1 MRIAVLTGFTDDA
14 LSGNPVP
21 ILVLLCAFAELQI
34 RKERMIMKKNR
45 AIVVLLCILLILAG
59 VTYIDIFGAN
69 PEGGGSISDINLGLD
84 LAGGVSIT
92 YQVVGDEE
100 PSATDMNDT
109 IAKLQ
114 KRVEGYSTEAIV
126 YQEGSDRINIEIPGV
141 SDANAILQELGRPG
155 SLYFISQTDPEGN
168 LNYSQQTVQNADG
181 TYGIGYVL
189 TKSIDELLEN
199 GSILVQGTDVSSAS
213 AGSVQTQMGSEFVVS
228 LTMTEEGK
236 AKFTQATQNAYDKNE
251 SLAIYYDGNIISA
264 PSVNAVITDGSAQI
278 SPMESYERAES
289 LASTIRIGGLK
300 LELEELHSKVVGA
313 QLGVEAIDT
322 SLKAGAIGLVIVILF
337 MIGVY
342 LIPGVASA
350 IGLLFYVATVILLLN
365 GFDMTLTLSG
375 VAGIILSIG
384 MAVDANVII
393 FARIREELATGKTVR
408 NAVKIGF
415 DKALSAI
422 IDGNITTLIAA
433 GVLLLLGP
441 GTVKGFAQTLA
452 LGIVLSMFTALVVTR
467 YLIYAFYAL
476 GLKSEKFYGIGK
488 EHKVL
493 NILSKKGI
501 FFGVSLAVIVAG
513 FIVMGVN
520 KVSSGDALNYSLE
533 FKGGT
538 ATTVTFQEAMTLEKA
553 TAEVVP
559 HIEEV
564 TGSAV
569 QVQTVQDSNEVIFK
583 TNSLSI
589 DQRTALNQM
598 FVDTFGVDE
607 KMITSETISSTIS
620 DEMKSDTII
629 AVVVAIVCMLI
640 YIRIRFSDIRFGISS
655 IIALIH
661 DVLVV
666 LAFYAAARV
675 SVSNT
680 FVACMLTIVGYSIN
694 ATIVIFDRI
703 RENMAGMTHKD
714 DLKAIVNKSITQTMS
729 RSIFT
734 SLTTFIMVAVLYVLG
749 VTSIRDFALP
759 LMVGIVC
766 GAYSSICLAG
776 SLWYLLRIKFAPKKK
791 DK

>member
-1 MRIAVLTGFTDDA
+1 MKKNNAIAIL
-14 LSGNPVP
+14 LC
-21 ILVLLCAFAELQI
+21 ILVLL
-34 RKERMIMKKNR
+34 
-45 AIVVLLCILLILAG
+45 AG
-59 VTYIDIFGAN
+59 VAYIDIAGVDAD
-69 PEGGGSISDINLGLD
+69 GSGSASDINLGLD

-92 YQVVGDEE
+92 YQVVGDEN
-100 PSATDMNDT
+100 PSATDMSDT

-155 SLYFISQTDPEGN
+155 TLYFISQTDPDGN
-168 LNYSQQTVQNADG
+168 VNYSLQTVQNADG
-181 TYGIGYVL
+181 TYGYGYVL

-213 AGSVQTQMGSEFVVS
+213 AGSIQTNMGSEFVVA
-228 LTMTEEGK
+228 LTMTEEGTE
-236 AKFTQATQNAYDKNE
+236 KFRQATQNAYDKDE
-251 SLAIYYDGNIISA
+251 SLAIYYDGSIISA
-264 PSVNAVITDGSAQI
+264 PDVNTVITDGSAQI
-278 SPMESYERAES
+278 SPMESYERAEN

-322 SLKAGAIGLVIVILF
+322 SLKAAAIGVVIVLVF

-342 LIPGVASA
+342 LVPGVASA
-350 IGLLFYVATVILLLN
+350 IGLLAYVALIVLLLN

-408 NAVKIGF
+408 NAIKIGF

-422 IDGNITTLIAA
+422 VDGNITTLIAA

-467 YLIYAFYAL
+467 YLLYAFYAL
-476 GLKSEKFYGIGK
+476 GLKSEKFYGVGK
-488 EHKVL
+488 EHKTL
-493 NILSKKGI
+493 NILSKNKL
-501 FFGVSLAVIVAG
+501 FFGISIAVIVAG
-513 FIVMGVN
+513 FVVMGVH
-520 KVSSGDALNYSLE
+520 KASGGDALNYSLE

-553 TAEVVP
+553 NTEVVP
-559 HIEEV
+559 LIEGI
-564 TGSAV
+564 TGSSV
-569 QVQTVQDSNEVIFK
+569 QIQTVQDSNEVIFK
-583 TNSLSI
+583 TSSLNV

-598 FVDTFGVDE
+598 FIDQFGVDE
-607 KMITSETISSTIS
+607 TMITSETISSTIS

-629 AVVVAIVCMLI
+629 AVVVAIICMLI
-640 YIRIRFSDIRFGISS
+640 YIRIRFRDIRFGLSS
-655 IIALIH
+655 IIALLH

-703 RENMAGMTHKD
+703 RENMRNMTHKD
-714 DLKAIVNKSITQTMS
+714 DLKEIVDRSITQTMS

-734 SLTTFIMVAVLYVLG
+734 SLTTFIMVAVLYILG

-776 SLWYLLRIKFAPKKK
+776 SLWYLFRIKFAPKKK
-791 DK
+791 EK